1 MSAAVWLPDVLVEA
15 FRGMRGYQ
23 VDTVKGWRTRSA
35 KTTSFDP
42 RGVMNHHT
50 GPGSYA
56 NLLSYMTNGSKIAPL
71 CNVATSRP
79 HDVGGISTVRITV
92 CAAGRAN
99 HAGKGHVS
107 WAGTDGGNR
116 HSVGIE
122 NQNNGSQPWP
132 KQQIEGIRIATAA
145 ILRHLGRDAKFMT
158 DHKTYAP
165 RRKPDMHSV
174 DLATE
179 QTAVTALLNGPEDAK
194 VISHS
199 IAPGETLYS
208 IGRKYGVSH
217 EKIQRANGITD
228 ADVTRLRVGRVLT
241 VPRR

>member
-1 MSAAVWLPDVLVEA
+1 MSAAVWLPDVLGDA
-15 FRGMRGYQ
+15 FRGVRGYQ

-35 KTTSFDP
+35 RTTSFDP

-56 NLLSYMTNGSKIAPL
+56 NLLSYMTKGASTAPL

-79 HDVGGISTVRITV
+79 HDIGGIPTVRITI

-116 HSVGIE
+116 HAVGIE
-122 NQNNGSQPWP
+122 NQNNGSQSWP
-132 KQQIEGIRIATAA
+132 KQQLEGIRTATAA
-145 ILRHLGRDAKFMT
+145 ILEHLGRDERFMT

-165 RRKPDMHSV
+165 RRKTDLYAI
-174 DLATE
+174 DLAAE
-179 QTAVTALLNGPEDAK
+179 RSAVGTLLRGPAPK
-194 VISHS
+194 VVRHT
-199 IAPGETLYS
+199 IAPGETLFG
-208 IGRKYGVSH
+208 IGRRYGVSH
-217 EKIQRANGITD
+217 EEIQRANDISD
-228 ADVTRLRVGRVLT
+228 AEVTRLRVGRVLT
-241 VPRR
+241 IPTR

>member
-1 MSAAVWLPDVLVEA
+1 VSAALWLRDVLGDA
-15 FRGMRGYQ
+15 FRGVKGYQ
-23 VDTVKGWRTRSA
+23 VDTVRGWETRSA
-35 KTTSFDP
+35 RTTSFEP

-56 NLLSYMTNGSKIAPL
+56 NLLSYMTTGSSIAPL

-79 HDVGGISTVRITV
+79 HDIGGIPTVRVTV

-122 NQNNGSQPWP
+122 NQNNGSEPWP
-132 KQQIEGIRIATAA
+132 QQQIEGIRLATAA
-145 ILRHLGRDAKFMT
+145 ILRHLGRDVRFMT

-165 RRKPDMHSV
+165 RRKPDMHAV
-174 DLATE
+174 DLAAE
-179 QTAVTALLNGPEDAK
+179 QAAVGTLLADP
-194 VISHS
+194 V
-199 IAPGETLYS
+199 APPLLTHTIVPGDTLWG
-208 IGRKYGVSH
+208 IGRRYGVSH
-217 EKIQRANGITD
+217 QQIQRANGIPD
-228 ADVTRLRVGRVLT
+228 AEVAHLRVGRVLT
-241 VPRR
+241 IPTR

>member
-1 MSAAVWLPDVLVEA
+1 MSAALWLPDVLGDA
-15 FRGMRGYQ
+15 FRGLKGYQ
-23 VDTVKGWRTRSA
+23 VDTVKGWQTRSA

-56 NLLSYMTNGSKIAPL
+56 NLLSFMTKGSSIAPL

-79 HDVGGISTVRITV
+79 HDIGGSPTVRITV

-107 WAGTDGGNR
+107 WAGTNGGNR

-122 NQNNGSQPWP
+122 NQNNGSEPWP

-145 ILRHLGRDAKFMT
+145 ILRHLGRDVNFMT

-165 RRKPDMHSV
+165 RRKPDLHSI
-174 DLATE
+174 DLAAE
-179 QTAVTALLNGPEDAK
+179 QSAVKALLAPTPT
-194 VISHS
+194 VVTHTV
-199 IAPGETLYS
+199 APGDTLFA
-208 IGRKYGVSH
+208 IGRRFGVSH
-217 EKIQRANGITD
+217 EEIQRANGISD
-228 ADVTRLRVGRVLT
+228 ADVTRLQVGRVLT
-241 VPRR
+241 IPTR

>member
-1 MSAAVWLPDVLVEA
+1 VSAAIWLQDVLGDA
-15 FRGMRGYQ
+15 FRGAKGYQ
-23 VDTVKGWRTRSA
+23 VDAVKGWQTRSA
-35 KTTSFDP
+35 RTTSFDP

-56 NLLSYMTNGSKIAPL
+56 NLLDFMTRSSSTAPL

-79 HDVGGISTVRITV
+79 HDLGGMPTVRITI

-116 HSVGIE
+116 HAIGIE
-122 NQNNGSQPWP
+122 NQNDGTQSWP

-145 ILRHLGRDAKFMT
+145 ILRHLGRDTSFMT

-165 RRKPDMHSV
+165 RRKPDLHGI
-174 DLATE
+174 DLAAE
-179 QTAVTALLNGPEDAK
+179 RSAVASLLAGGSAPK
-194 VISHS
+194 TLTYTM
-199 IAPGETLYS
+199 APGDTLFA
-208 IGRKYGVSH
+208 IGRKFGVSH
-217 EKIQRANGITD
+217 QEIQRANGISD
-228 ADVTRLRVGRVLT
+228 DDVSRLRVGRVLKI
-241 VPRR
+241 PKR

>member
-1 MSAAVWLPDVLVEA
+1 MSAALWLGDVLGDA
-15 FRGMRGYQ
+15 FRGMKGYQ
-23 VDTVKGWRTRSA
+23 VDTVKGWQTRSA

-56 NLLSYMTNGSKIAPL
+56 NLLSYMTKGSSIAPL

-79 HDVGGISTVRITV
+79 HDIGGIPTVRITV

-107 WAGTDGGNR
+107 WAGTNGGNR

-122 NQNNGSQPWP
+122 NQNNGSQSWP
-132 KQQIEGIRIATAA
+132 KQQLDGIRIATAA
-145 ILRHLGRDAKFMT
+145 VLTHLGRDTDFMT

-165 RRKPDMHSV
+165 RRKPDLHSV
-174 DLATE
+174 DLADE
-179 QTAVTALLNGPEDAK
+179 RSAVTTLLSM
-194 VISHS
+194 VTHTIV
-199 IAPGETLYS
+199 PGDTLAD
-208 IGRKYGVSH
+208 IGRRYGVSH
-217 EKIQRANGITD
+217 KKIQRANGISD

-241 VPRR
+241 IPRR

>member
-1 MSAAVWLPDVLVEA
+1 MSAALWLQDVLAEA
-15 FRGMRGYQ
+15 FRGEKGYQ
-23 VDTVKGWRTRSA
+23 VDTVKGWQTRSA
-35 KTTSFDP
+35 RTTSFDP

-56 NLLSYMTNGSKIAPL
+56 NLLSFMTRGSSTAPL

-79 HDVGGISTVRITV
+79 HDIGGIRTVRITV

-116 HSVGIE
+116 HSIGIE
-122 NQNNGSQPWP
+122 NQNDGSQSWP

-145 ILRHLGRDAKFMT
+145 ILKRLGRDENFMT

-165 RRKPDMHSV
+165 RRKPDLHSI
-174 DLATE
+174 DLAAE
-179 QTAVTALLNGPEDAK
+179 RAAVATLMKGGPRPA
-194 VISHS
+194 VLTHT
-199 IAPGETLYS
+199 IAPGDTLFG
-208 IGRKYGVSH
+208 IGQKFGVGH
-217 EKIQRANGITD
+217 REIQRANGISD
-228 ADVTRLRVGRVLT
+228 EEVSRLAVGRVLT
-241 VPRR
+241 IPKR